1 MANKKI
7 NELSSRTPALSDL
20 MIVGDPS
27 SGYSYKAT
35 VTALA
40 TIIETDISDAFVTL
54 STTQTISGAKTF
66 SNVITATSVAN
77 TPTDPDKFLTLN
89 ASNQV
94 TYRTGAE
101 VLSDI
106 GGQGALTLTTTGT
119 SGAATLVGNTLNI
132 PQYTDQYTGTVTS
145 VAASAGTG
153 ISISGSPITTSGTL
167 TITNTAPDQVVAL
180 TGGTGI
186 SISGTYPNFTITN
199 SSPSS
204 GGTVTSVA
212 MSVPTGLTVAGTP
225 ITSSGT
231 LAVSLQTGYSIP
243 TTASQTN
250 WDSAY
255 NDKINS
261 ASVTGT
267 TTKTLTLTQQDG
279 GTVTASWSDLDSGTI
294 TGSGTTNYIPKFTS
308 SSAIGN
314 SQIFDNGT
322 NVGIGTSSPSASYK
336 LSITGNTY
344 QVGTN
349 TKLYLDNGGVG
360 GASIIAGV
368 IGSSY
373 GYLNTDGNFP
383 IAFQINSSEQ
393 MRLTSTGLGIGT
405 SNPAYTFHAVSSS
418 STIGAFRNSGAAIG
432 QLLVGNTVGDL
443 TLRIL
448 ASGDAFIFA
457 DNSKYLAFGS
467 GATEKMRLDASG
479 NLGLGVTPS
488 GSWASDI
495 ASKVLEFSGGSVWS
509 YSTSQ
514 MNILQNAVF
523 NGSNLLYVNSASASA
538 YRQISGVHSWYTA
551 PSGTAGNA
559 ISFTQAMT
567 LDASGS
573 LSIGQTSSALQ
584 SGGTGITLYGASAS
598 EIKFLN
604 SSTGSAATDGTA
616 LVTSGLNFT
625 INNREAGDL
634 LFGTS
639 NTTRLTIAS
648 TGAATFS
655 SSVTASGYLSTTDRL
670 YLNGNLAISS
680 YISSSLT
687 AGYSVTNNYGW
698 INGAENLVLGT
709 NGTERMR
716 LTSGGNVGIGTTS
729 PTQLLTVNGA
739 AGYLF
744 TTQENSANNVRF
756 QTYVDGNEVAL
767 ISGYNTTAKPM
778 TFYIGASERMRIT
791 SGGNVG
797 IGTTSPESR
806 LMINGDYADMTGTIT
821 YSTNTK
827 GIILNQDG
835 GGGYGM
841 GLWFRQAGL
850 TSGIGSTRVSSGDW
864 ATDLRFYTHPSSTTN
879 QNTLYERMRIN
890 SEGNVG
896 IGTTSPSARLVV
908 SNSGGTGYEI
918 DPASTSGTVVS
929 LFSYDRSAATWRT
942 TRYSALDHRFEINGT
957 TEAMRITSGGELLIN
972 TTSDAGDYKLQVN
985 GNGYFSNT
993 AAGLVINS
1001 TNTGAAAYLRLSSS
1015 TISDLW
1021 FGRENSSGTTFGLA
1035 ANSSTI
1041 YSEGAYPFNLFVN
1054 GSTRLTITSSGNTE
1068 LSGSIK
1074 TAAPSGGTAKPWRL
1088 GEAGVSVG
1096 GANSTAVRVEI
1107 DGTTYYLL
1115 TAYLP

>member
-212 MSVPTGLTVAGTP
+212 MTVPTGLTVSGTP

-314 SQIFDNGT
+314 SVVYDDGT
-322 NVGIGTSSPSASYK
+322 NIGIGTASPLVKLHVDGTGTQYIRVSSSNNSTFQQIGATSGGTFVEYK
-336 LSITGNTY
+336 T
-344 QVGTN
+344 
-349 TKLYLDNGGVG
+349 LYRFVD
-360 GASIIAGV
+360 
-368 IGSSY
+368 
-373 GYLNTDGNFP
+373 TDLG
-383 IAFQINSSEQ
+383 EQ

-405 SNPAYTFHAVSSS
+405 SSPVSKLHVVGEARVYTGSSLGYWGVDAGNS
-418 STIGAFRNSGAAIG
+418 YVYFGTNTSNYSLSFQTSGA
-432 QLLVGNTVGDL
+432 
-443 TLRIL
+443 
-448 ASGDAFIFA
+448 
-457 DNSKYLAFGS
+457 
-467 GATEKMRLDASG
+467 EKMRLDASG

-488 GSWASDI
+488 AWISTAKAFQLNNTASLF
-495 ASKVLEFSGGSVWS
+495 APSSEA
-509 YSTSQ
+509 
-514 MNILQNAVF
+514 ILAN
-523 NGSNLLYVNSASASA
+523 NCYVNSADNNIYITSNYSTQ
-538 YRQISGVHSWYTA
+538 YRQVNGQHIWYQA

-567 LDASGS
+567 LDASG
-573 LSIGQTSSALQ
+573 
-584 SGGTGITLYGASAS
+584 
-598 EIKFLN
+598 
-604 SSTGSAATDGTA
+604 
-616 LVTSGLNFT
+616 
-625 INNREAGDL
+625 
-634 LFGTS
+634 
-639 NTTRLTIAS
+639 RL
-648 TGAATFS
+648 
-655 SSVTASGYLSTTDRL
+655 
-670 YLNGNLAISS
+670 
-680 YISSSLT
+680 
-687 AGYSVTNNYGW
+687 
-698 INGAENLVLGT
+698 
-709 NGTERMR
+709 
-716 LTSGGNVGIGTTS
+716 GIGTTS
-729 PTQLLTVNGA
+729 PQQKLSVVGSGIFGSDKTGGSSYLTLTLAGGVSDTREIGYVYNA
-739 AGYLF
+739 AASREVGSKISF
-744 TTQENSANNVRF
+744 VG
-756 QTYVDGNEVAL
+756 DGN
-767 ISGYNTTAKPM
+767 
-778 TFYIGASERMRIT
+778 
-791 SGGNVG
+791 SGGN
-797 IGTTSPESR
+797 
-806 LMINGDYADMTGTIT
+806 
-821 YSTNTK
+821 
-827 GIILNQDG
+827 Q
-835 GGGYGM
+835 GGYM
-841 GLWFRQAGL
+841 TF
-850 TSGIGSTRVSSGDW
+850 
-864 ATDLRFYTHPSSTTN
+864 
-879 QNTLYERMRIN
+879 
-890 SEGNVG
+890 
-896 IGTTSPSARLVV
+896 
-908 SNSGGTGYEI
+908 
-918 DPASTSGTVVS
+918 STSTAGDAS
-929 LFSYDRSAATWRT
+929 ISER
-942 TRYSALDHRFEINGT
+942 
-957 TEAMRITSGGELLIN
+957 MRITSGGELLIN

-985 GNGYFSNT
+985 GNSNFVGNIIATIDLYLSRTGTSPAIVLDQSQVRLVDQSTGYNT
-993 AAGLVINS
+993 SMNVYNGGLQ
-1001 TNTGAAAYLRLSSS
+1001 
-1015 TISDLW
+1015 
-1021 FGRENSSGTTFGLA
+1021 FG
-1035 ANSSTI
+1035 
-1041 YSEGAYPFNLFVN
+1041 
-1054 GSTRLTITSSGNTE
+1054 
-1068 LSGSIK
+1068 GSIK
-1074 TAAPSGGTAKPWRL
+1074 TAAPSGGTAKPWKL
-1088 GEAGVSVG
+1088 GQAGVSVG
-1096 GANSTAVRVEI
+1096 GANSTAVAVEI

>member
-212 MSVPTGLTVAGTP
+212 MTVPTGLTVSGTP

-314 SQIFDNGT
+314 SVIYESSGNVGINTTSNSYTAANRGNLNIAGTSSAILGFQLGGVAKGYLFHDGT
-322 NVGIGTSSPSASYK
+322 NV
-336 LSITGNTY
+336 
-344 QVGTN
+344 QVGNEVNGALLFGTN
-349 TKLYLDNGGVG
+349 
-360 GASIIAGV
+360 A
-368 IGSSY
+368 
-373 GYLNTDGNFP
+373 
-383 IAFQINSSEQ
+383 SEQ

-405 SNPAYTFHAVSSS
+405 SSPVSKLHVVGEARVYTGSSLGYWGVDAGNS
-418 STIGAFRNSGAAIG
+418 YVYFGTNTSNYSLSFQTSGA
-432 QLLVGNTVGDL
+432 
-443 TLRIL
+443 
-448 ASGDAFIFA
+448 
-457 DNSKYLAFGS
+457 
-467 GATEKMRLDASG
+467 EKMRLDASG

-488 GSWASDI
+488 AWISTAKAFQLNNTASLF
-495 ASKVLEFSGGSVWS
+495 APSSEA
-509 YSTSQ
+509 
-514 MNILQNAVF
+514 ILAN
-523 NGSNLLYVNSASASA
+523 NCYVNSADNNIYITSNYSTQ
-538 YRQISGVHSWYTA
+538 YRQVNGQHIWYQA

-567 LDASGS
+567 LDASG
-573 LSIGQTSSALQ
+573 
-584 SGGTGITLYGASAS
+584 
-598 EIKFLN
+598 
-604 SSTGSAATDGTA
+604 
-616 LVTSGLNFT
+616 
-625 INNREAGDL
+625 
-634 LFGTS
+634 
-639 NTTRLTIAS
+639 RL
-648 TGAATFS
+648 
-655 SSVTASGYLSTTDRL
+655 
-670 YLNGNLAISS
+670 
-680 YISSSLT
+680 
-687 AGYSVTNNYGW
+687 
-698 INGAENLVLGT
+698 
-709 NGTERMR
+709 
-716 LTSGGNVGIGTTS
+716 GIGTTS
-729 PTQLLTVNGA
+729 PQQKLSVVGSGIFGSDKTGGSSYLTLTLAGGVSDTREIGYVYNA
-739 AGYLF
+739 AASREVGSKISF
-744 TTQENSANNVRF
+744 VG
-756 QTYVDGNEVAL
+756 DGN
-767 ISGYNTTAKPM
+767 SGGNQGGYM
-778 TFYIGASERMRIT
+778 TFSTSTAGDASISERMRIT
-791 SGGNVG
+791 SGGLVG
-797 IGTTSPESR
+797 IGSSNPLTT
-806 LMINGDYADMTGTIT
+806 LQIN
-821 YSTNTK
+821 
-827 GIILNQDG
+827 
-835 GGGYGM
+835 
-841 GLWFRQAGL
+841 
-850 TSGIGSTRVSSGDW
+850 
-864 ATDLRFYTHPSSTTN
+864 
-879 QNTLYERMRIN
+879 
-890 SEGNVG
+890 
-896 IGTTSPSARLVV
+896 
-908 SNSGGTGYEI
+908 
-918 DPASTSGTVVS
+918 ASTPTIRLEETSAGAKRLEFSVASDGLAKISANQSAQNLAFETVGS
-929 LFSYDRSAATWRT
+929 ER
-942 TRYSALDHRFEINGT
+942 
-957 TEAMRITSGGELLIN
+957 MRITSGGELLIN

-985 GNGYFSNT
+985 GNSNFVGNIIATIDLYLSRTGTSPAIVLDQSQVRLVDQSTGYNT
-993 AAGLVINS
+993 SMNVYNGGLQ
-1001 TNTGAAAYLRLSSS
+1001 
-1015 TISDLW
+1015 
-1021 FGRENSSGTTFGLA
+1021 FG
-1035 ANSSTI
+1035 
-1041 YSEGAYPFNLFVN
+1041 
-1054 GSTRLTITSSGNTE
+1054 
-1068 LSGSIK
+1068 GSIK
-1074 TAAPSGGTAKPWRL
+1074 TAAPSGGTAKPWKL
-1088 GEAGVSVG
+1088 GQAGVSVG
-1096 GANSTAVRVEI
+1096 GANSTAVAVEI